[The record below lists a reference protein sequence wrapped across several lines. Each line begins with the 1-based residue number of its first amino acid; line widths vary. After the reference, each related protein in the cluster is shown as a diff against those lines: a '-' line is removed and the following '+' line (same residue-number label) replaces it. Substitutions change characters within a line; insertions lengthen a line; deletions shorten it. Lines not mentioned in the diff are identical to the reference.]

1 MKKQSATYAIMMAM
15 LLGILVTGCTTGMA
29 HKGAKLYEP
38 DFLTPELK
46 KQNMLGNA
54 SFEDANSQAW
64 AFGSWQADPN
74 AGKIVK
80 IEGHDGEVSNCV
92 AFETDQ
98 PNVMWFKQV
107 VRVKPKTKYLLSG
120 WAKIDNIT
128 RREAGMTGAILCI
141 DAYDCSPAVML
152 GTKDW
157 TYLSCVVDSG
167 DRTVFDVKVQVGN
180 WSSAASGKAW
190 FDDICLIELPA
201 LESTRK

>member
-1 MKKQSATYAIMMAM
+1 MKKQSVACLVITTT
-15 LLGILVTGCTTGMA
+15 LLGMFLTGCTTGA
-29 HKGAKLYEP
+29 VRKDAKLYEP
-38 DFLTPELK
+38 EFMTPKLK
-46 KQNMLGNA
+46 KQNLLGNP

-64 AFGSWQADPN
+64 AFGSWQAEPN
-74 AGKIVK
+74 AGKIALIK
-80 IEGHDGEVSNCV
+80 GHDGQVSNGV
-92 AFETDQ
+92 AFETDR
-98 PNVMWFKQV
+98 PNVLWFKQTV
-107 VRVKPKTKYLLSG
+107 QVKTKTKYLLSG
-120 WAKIDNIT
+120 WAKIENLT

-141 DAYDCSPAVML
+141 DAYDCSPTVML

-167 DRTVFDVKVQVGN
+167 DRTVFEVKVQVGN